1 MMRRFLLIVV
11 LVVGVFSGAAGQ
23 KKSSATTSS
32 IDKMKAERAEM
43 QKKIAQQEKL
53 LVTTE
58 KNISSQLSNLKLIS
72 ARLRERTQLLDQTRK
87 DIRLL
92 DQESASLKL
101 EIEHLQQEYDACVE
115 HYAEACRFYQKQK
128 GSFNAMTFLLS
139 SDSFRQ
145 FGRRMRY
152 VTEYSGALQELGN
165 DLSGKRDTLQM
176 RKDLVDSMRVEKSR
190 LQLIQQ
196 ENEREVR
203 KEEAQQKSMVDKLRK
218 QQSDLNA
225 EIKAQQKKM
234 DNLSKEIDR
243 QIELA
248 LEEERKKNSK
258 SSTTQKGSTATTKN
272 AQAVD
277 KLTGSFESN
286 KGKLPIPIT
295 GPFLIVGK
303 FGVQEVAGM
312 KNVKLNNLGID
323 IQGEKGCQARVV
335 FDGEVSSVF
344 QQGKGQIGV
353 LVRHGS
359 YISVYCNLAETS
371 VKKGDKLKTGDTIGK
386 IQTSDEGTY
395 ILHFQ
400 LHKENVKL
408 DPSQWL
414 KK

>member
-1 MMRRFLLIVV
+1 MRRSVLSLILL
-11 LVVGVFSGAAGQ
+11 VGCFAGAAAQ
-23 KKSSATTSS
+23 SKS

-72 ARLRERTQLLDQTRK
+72 ARLRERTQLLEQTRR
-87 DIRLL
+87 DIRQL
-92 DQESASLKL
+92 DQESASLRKDIEKL
-101 EIEHLQQEYDACVE
+101 QDEFDACVE
-115 HYAEACRFYQKQK
+115 HYADACRFYQKERT
-128 GSFNAMTFLLS
+128 SFNAMTFLLS

-145 FGRRMRY
+145 LGRRMRY
-152 VTEYSGALQELGN
+152 VTEYSGALADLGK
-165 DLSGKRDTLQM
+165 DLADKRDTLQA
-176 RKDLVDSMRVEKSR
+176 RKDLVDSMRVEKAR
-190 LQLIQQ
+190 LQDVQQ
-196 ENEREVR
+196 KNEREVR
-203 KEEAQQKSMVDKLRK
+203 NEESQQKSLVDKLKK
-218 QQSDLNA
+218 QQSNLNA
-225 EIKAQQKKM
+225 EIKSQQKKM
-234 DNLSKEIDR
+234 DALSKEIDR

-258 SSTTQKGSTATTKN
+258 NSTAQKGTQAKN
-272 AQAVD
+272 AQEVS

-295 GPFLIVGK
+295 GPYLIVGR

-371 VKKGDKLKTGDTIGK
+371 VKKGDKLKTGDSIGK
-386 IQTSDEGTY
+386 IQISDDDTY
-395 ILHFQ
+395 VLHFQ

>member
-1 MMRRFLLIVV
+1 MRRFFLLII
-11 LVVGVFSGAAGQ
+11 LLTGCFASAVGQS
-23 KKSSATTSS
+23 KS

-72 ARLRERTQLLDQTRK
+72 ARLRERTQLLEQTRR
-87 DIRLL
+87 DIRQL
-92 DQESASLKL
+92 DQESALLRS
-101 EIEHLQQEYDACVE
+101 EIEKLQEEFDACVE
-115 HYAEACRFYQKQK
+115 RYAEACRFYQKERTN
-128 GSFNAMTFLLS
+128 FNAMTFLLS

-145 FGRRMRY
+145 LSRRMRY
-152 VTEYSGALQELGN
+152 VTEYSGALADLGK
-165 DLSGKRDTLQM
+165 DLTAKRDTLQA
-176 RKDLVDSMRVEKSR
+176 RKDMVDSMRVEKSR
-190 LQLIQQ
+190 LQAVQQ
-196 ENEREVR
+196 ENERAVR
-203 KEEAQQKSMVDKLRK
+203 NEESQQKSMVDKLKK

-234 DNLSKEIDR
+234 DTLSKEIDR

-258 SSTTQKGSTATTKN
+258 NSSTTQKGSSAKN

-286 KGKLPIPIT
+286 KGKLPVPIT
-295 GPFLIVGK
+295 GPYLIVGR

-359 YISVYCNLAETS
+359 YISVYCNLAETG

-386 IQTSDEGTY
+386 VQTSDDGTY
-395 ILHFQ
+395 VLHFQ

>member
-1 MMRRFLLIVV
+1 MMRRFFLILILL
-11 LVVGVFSGAAGQ
+11 VGCFADVAGQ
-23 KKSSATTSS
+23 NKS

-72 ARLRERTQLLDQTRK
+72 ARLRERTQLLEQTRR
-87 DIRLL
+87 DIRQL
-92 DQESASLKL
+92 DQESASLKK
-101 EIEHLQQEYDACVE
+101 EIGKLQDEYDACVE
-115 HYAEACRFYQKQK
+115 HYAEACRFYQKERTN
-128 GSFNAMTFLLS
+128 FNAMTFLLS

-152 VTEYSGALQELGN
+152 VTEYSGALADLGK
-165 DLSGKRDTLQM
+165 DLMGKRDTLQA
-176 RKDLVDSMRVEKSR
+176 RKDLVDSMRVEKTR
-190 LQLIQQ
+190 LQAVQQ
-196 ENEREVR
+196 ENERAVR
-203 KEEAQQKSMVDKLRK
+203 KEESQQQSMVNKLKK

-234 DNLSKEIDR
+234 DSLSKEIDR

-258 SSTTQKGSTATTKN
+258 NTTTQKGSSANN
-272 AQAVD
+272 AQTVD

-286 KGKLPIPIT
+286 KGKLAIPIT
-295 GPFLIVGK
+295 GPYLIVGR

-371 VKKGDKLKTGDTIGK
+371 VKKGDKVKTGDAIGK
-386 IQTSDEGTY
+386 VQTSDDGTY

-408 DPSQWL
+408 DPSQWI